1 MEKINMDLLVEA
13 DWLFR
18 KMVRKFVTE
27 RDKITIEGVML
38 PGFLILKKIINDGE
52 QQLTDLAVE
61 LDFSSGAITAI
72 CDKLEGRGFAVR
84 NRHKDDRRIILL
96 DVTNE
101 GRESITRNGEVGT
114 KTISILFDGF
124 SSEEMEKQIS
134 IFSTIINNL
143 DGFSQKVLEVEKE
156 KTQKKISVNDN
167 KNLLT
172 Y

>member
-1 MEKINMDLLVEA
+1 M
-13 DWLFR
+13 
-18 KMVRKFVTE
+18 
-27 RDKITIEGVML
+27 
-38 PGFLILKKIINDGE
+38 
-52 QQLTDLAVE
+52 
-61 LDFSSGAITAI
+61 
-72 CDKLEGRGFAVR
+72 
-84 NRHKDDRRIILL
+84 LL

-101 GRESITRNGEVGT
+101 GRGFIKRNGEVGT